1 MHYLTAR
8 QPRKQPGLRYAAP
21 ALDKGLDIL
30 ELFATESAGLTASEL
45 ARRLGR
51 TVGEIFRML
60 VRLEQR
66 GYVCQIP
73 PDDRY
78 FLTLK
83 LFEVAQRH
91 SPLRRLVS
99 EVRPLLERVAH
110 KTGQSC
116 HLAMLSNGEVVVV
129 AQVDAPG
136 PMGFSVRLGARID
149 LLNTASGHT
158 ILAFQD
164 DERRSRSLAIWQRQS
179 GKMIPRDLQEHL
191 ARIRR
196 RGNEELASH
205 QIQGIIDI
213 GFPVLNQHGEAI
225 AAMTVPFLPQIGSP
239 IGPAQVKAAL
249 RHASRE
255 LSSAIGGAVPLSDEG
270 GVV

>member
-1 MHYLTAR
+1 MSNIAAR
-8 QPRKQPGLRYAAP
+8 PRKQSGQRYAAP

-30 ELFATESAGLTASEL
+30 ELFATESDGLTSSEL

-60 VRLEQR
+60 VRLERR

-91 SPLRRLVS
+91 SPLRRLVA
-99 EVRPLLERVAH
+99 EARPLLERVAH
-110 KTGQSC
+110 KTEQSC
-116 HLAMLSNGEVVVV
+116 HLAMPSNGEVVVV

-164 DERRSRSLAIWQRQS
+164 GEHRSRSLALWQRQS
-179 GKMIPRDLQEHL
+179 GKKIPRDLHQHL

-205 QIQGIIDI
+205 QMQGIIDI

-225 AAMTVPFLPQIGSP
+225 AAMTVPFLPWVGSR
-239 IGPAQVKAAL
+239 IGPAQVREAL
-249 RHASRE
+249 RRASGE
-255 LSSAIGGAVPLSDEG
+255 LSSATGGQVPWAGRREIA
-270 GVV
+270 